1 MDRSPISTPSPSE
14 PALSEREQ
22 RLDQAIA
29 LYLEAVDAGEP
40 PDRVDFLARHPD
52 LATELCSFFA
62 DEDRFKG
69 TASSFFPRDPHS
81 GNRSS
86 MPTFDSGQLNR
97 EIKAG
102 TEFGDFE
109 LLEEIATGGM
119 GVVFKARHKKLNRI
133 VALKTIRLSAKKPGA
148 DAIQRFRIEAEA
160 VARLDHPQIVPIYE
174 MGEHGGCPF
183 LSLKLISGG
192 DLERHVPRLRDNPR
206 AIARLIR
213 DVARAVHYAHLRG
226 ILHRD
231 LKPSNILLDEH
242 DVPHV
247 TDFGLAKCVD
257 NDSGL
262 TQTGLILGTPAYMA
276 PEQVVGHHAE
286 ITTAADV
293 YGLGAV
299 LYKLLTGRP
308 PFHADSVYETLRQV
322 REQEPVS
329 PGICGPR
336 VDRDLEAI
344 CLKSLEKD
352 PRRRYP
358 SAEAMADDLERW
370 LAGEPIAA
378 RPIGSIRRAWRWC
391 ARNRVVAG
399 LSASVAALLVAVTA
413 VATVSAFRQHALA
426 EQATASARRA
436 HDARMLVDESA
447 REIRW
452 RLVRMNVENGN
463 RNIDVGDVTGALP
476 WFAEALRL
484 DRDEPG
490 AAATH
495 RLRLGTILSQCPVID
510 RIFPH
515 EKTIL
520 WAELDHAGRR
530 LATASADHTARI
542 WDVATGLAISPPLP
556 HDGPVNLVEFQGDDS
571 RLLSASD
578 DGTIRIWNAA
588 DGKPSGGRWL
598 THASPVRLARFSPD
612 GKRIVSASANKTL
625 CLWDAERGTSI
636 GLIQRLNAD
645 IVCMVYSPDG
655 TVVAVG
661 ASDSYASLWKVGED
675 GIGFASRL
683 LLKGPVGDICFS
695 PDGSRLLIA
704 SYDGTARV
712 WDMNVE
718 KAVTPEMKHRRSVF
732 HAEFSPDGNRVV
744 TASYDGT
751 ARVWDAGTGRPI
763 TPSTG
768 AISHAIAVREA
779 CFSPDGTRIA
789 TAGFNGSARVWDART
804 GAPLTPPLYHGGSLM
819 RARFTSD
826 GSHVLTVSS
835 DSIAR
840 LWNIAT
846 VGRSAITVQV
856 AGGVN
861 QAVFDP
867 RGERFAT
874 ACGDGTT
881 QVWDATTGRPVTPV
895 ISHNRGALRVA
906 FSAGGGLIAT
916 GSFDRTARIWNAR
929 TGEPV
934 TGPLRHN
941 DTVIW
946 VAFSPDDSRLATAS
960 VDGTARIWDIA
971 TGQSAAPP
979 LKHGGAVVQVVYS
992 PDGRWLASA
1001 SKDGTARVWDAA
1013 TGLPVTAPLRH
1024 DSEVSCVAF
1033 HPGGQRIVTAC
1044 SDFSLA
1050 ERTAQQ
1056 WEIATGQPFGPA
1068 MKHSDGVLWT
1078 AYSPDGTRVA
1088 TASEDMTARIWDAM
1102 TGLPVTPP
1110 CRHRHHVNAV
1120 DWSPDGRRMAT
1131 CSDDGS
1137 ARLWDAT
1144 TGEPLSAPFPHHDQS
1159 RVNFARFRP
1168 DGRAILTSSL
1178 DGTARIWDLPHE
1190 DRPVDALILE
1200 AQARSGRRIDLTGG
1214 EVPLSSDELLSV
1226 WRRLHDQE
1234 ATPPVIE
1241 RPPGPSVK

>member
-1 MDRSPISTPSPSE
+1 MNRSPIPPPSPSE

-22 RLDQAIA
+22 RLDEAIA
-29 LYLEAVDAGEP
+29 LYLEANHAAVA
-40 PDRVDFLARHPD
+40 PDRADFLARYPD
-52 LATELCSFFA
+52 LAADLRSFFA
-62 DEDRFKG
+62 DEDRLKG
-69 TASSFFPRDPHS
+69 TARSFFPRDPHDAD
-81 GNRSS
+81 RSRA
-86 MPTFDSGQLNR
+86 PTIESDLLDR

-102 TEFGDFE
+102 SAFGDFE

-133 VALKTIRLSAKKPGA
+133 VALKTIRLSALKPGA
-148 DAIQRFRIEAEA
+148 LAIERFRIEAEA

-174 MGEHGGCPF
+174 MGEHCGCPF

-192 DLERHVPRLRDNPR
+192 DLERHVGRLKDNPQ

-231 LKPSNILLDEH
+231 LKPSNILLNEQ

-257 NDSGL
+257 SDNGL
-262 TQTGLILGTPAYMA
+262 TQSGLILGTPSYMA
-276 PEQVVGHHAE
+276 PEQVAGRHAE

-322 REQEPVS
+322 REQEPIL
-329 PGICGPR
+329 PGVCVPQ

-344 CLKSLEKD
+344 CLRSLEKD
-352 PRRRYP
+352 PRRRYA
-358 SAEAMADDLERW
+358 SAEAMAEDLDRW

-378 RPIGSIRRAWRWC
+378 RPVGPVRRAWRWC

-426 EQATASARRA
+426 EKATASAKSE
-436 HDARMLVDESA
+436 HDARLLVDQSA

-463 RNIDVGDVTGALP
+463 RSMEIGDLTGALP

-484 DRDEPG
+484 DRDEP
-490 AAATH
+490 ALAATH
-495 RLRLGTILSQCPVID
+495 RRRLGTILNQCPQID
-510 RIFPH
+510 RVFAH

-520 WAELDHAGRR
+520 WAEFDHSGRR
-530 LATASADHTARI
+530 LITASADRTARI
-542 WDVATGLAISPPLP
+542 WDVASGQAISPPLP
-556 HDGPVNLVEFQGDDS
+556 HEGPVNWVEFQGDDT
-571 RLLSASD
+571 RVLSGSD

-588 DGKPSGGRWL
+588 DGKPIGGRWL
-598 THASPVRLARFSPD
+598 TQTAPVRIAHFSPD
-612 GKRIVSASANKTL
+612 GKRIVSAGSNRTL
-625 CLWDAERGTSI
+625 WLWDAERGSQV
-636 GLIQRLNAD
+636 GSIQRLNAD
-645 IVCMVYSPDG
+645 IFCMAFSPDG
-655 TVVAVG
+655 TLIAVG
-661 ASDSYASLWKVGED
+661 AGDAYASLWRVSD
-675 GIGFASRL
+675 RGIGFDSRL
-683 LLKGPVGDICFS
+683 LFKGPVSDVCFS

-704 SYDGTARV
+704 THDGTARV
-712 WDMNVE
+712 WDVKSR
-718 KAVTPEMKHRRSVF
+718 KAVAPEMKHRRLIF
-732 HAEFSPDGNRVV
+732 HAEFSPDGKRVV

-751 ARVWDAGTGRPI
+751 GRVWDAESGRPI
-763 TPSTG
+763 TPSSG

-779 CFSPDGTRIA
+779 SFSPDGTQIA
-789 TAGFNGSARVWDART
+789 TAGYNGSARVWDARS
-804 GAPLTPPLYHGGSLM
+804 GAPVTPPLYHGGSLV

-840 LWNIAT
+840 LWNVAT
-846 VGRSAITVQV
+846 VGRSAIKVEFG
-856 AGGVN
+856 GGVN
-861 QAVFDP
+861 QAVFDR

-874 ACGDGTT
+874 ACGDGTA
-881 QVWDATTGRPVTPV
+881 QVWDATNGKPATPAV
-895 ISHNRGALRVA
+895 SHRRAVVRVA
-906 FSAGGGLIAT
+906 FSAGGHLLAT
-916 GSFDRTARIWNAR
+916 GSLDGTARIWNAQ
-929 TGEPV
+929 TGEPES
-934 TGPLRHN
+934 GPLEHN
-941 DTVIW
+941 DAVIW

-960 VDGTARIWDIA
+960 ADGTARIWDIA
-971 TGQSAAPP
+971 SGRPAAPP

-992 PDGRWLASA
+992 PNGRWLASA

-1013 TGLPVTAPLRH
+1013 TGTAVTVPLRH

-1033 HPGGQRIVTAC
+1033 HPGGERIVTAC

-1050 ERTAQQ
+1050 DRTAQQ
-1056 WEIATGQPFGPA
+1056 WEIATGRPLGPPL
-1068 MKHSDGVLWT
+1068 KHNDGVLWA

-1088 TASEDMTARIWDAM
+1088 TASEDMTARIWDAT
-1102 TGLPVTPP
+1102 TGAPVTPP

-1120 DWSPDGRRMAT
+1120 DWSPDGLRLAT
-1131 CSDDGS
+1131 SSDDGS

-1144 TGEPLSAPFPHHDQS
+1144 TGEPLSAPFPHRDQS
-1159 RVNFARFRP
+1159 RVNFAYFGP
-1168 DGRAILTSSL
+1168 DGRAILTSGL
-1178 DGTARIWDLPHE
+1178 DGTAQVWHLPYD
-1190 DRPVDALILE
+1190 DRPVDALIRE
-1200 AQARSGRRIDLTGG
+1200 AQLRAGRRIDETGG
-1214 EVPLSSDELLSV
+1214 EVPLSGDELLSL
-1226 WRRLHDQE
+1226 WRQVHDE
-1234 ATPPVIE
+1234 KATPAVTV
-1241 RPPGPSVK
+1241 RPTRASGE

>member
-1 MDRSPISTPSPSE
+1 MNGSPISPPSPSE

-29 LYLEAVDAGEP
+29 LYLDAVDAGEA
-40 PDRVDFLARHPD
+40 PDRADFLARHPD
-52 LATELCSFFA
+52 LAADLRSFFA
-62 DEDRFKG
+62 DEDRLTG
-69 TASSFFPRDPHS
+69 TASSLFPRDPCN

-86 MPTFDSGQLNR
+86 KPTFESGHLDR
-97 EIKAG
+97 EFKAG
-102 TEFGDFE
+102 AEFGDFE
-109 LLEEIATGGM
+109 LLDEIATGGM
-119 GVVFKARHKKLNRI
+119 GVVFKARHKRLNRI
-133 VALKTIRLSAKKPGA
+133 VALKTIRLSALKPGA

-206 AIARLIR
+206 AIARLIS

-231 LKPSNILLDEH
+231 LKPSNILLDED

-257 NDSGL
+257 SDSGL
-262 TQTGLILGTPAYMA
+262 TQSGLILGTPSYMA
-276 PEQVVGHHAE
+276 PEQVAGHHAE
-286 ITTAADV
+286 VTTAADI

-308 PFHADSVYETLRQV
+308 PFEADSVYETLRQV

-329 PGICGPR
+329 PGICVPR

-344 CLKSLEKD
+344 CLLCLEKD

-378 RPIGSIRRAWRWC
+378 RPIGSMRRAWRWC

-399 LSASVAALLVAVTA
+399 LSASVAALLLAVTA
-413 VATVSAFRQHALA
+413 VATVSAFREHTLA
-426 EQATASARRA
+426 EIATASAKRE
-436 HDARMLVDESA
+436 HDARLLVDESA

-463 RNIDVGDVTGALP
+463 RSIDASDLTGALP
-476 WFAEALRL
+476 WYAEALRL

-490 AAATH
+490 AATTH
-495 RLRLGTILSQCPVID
+495 RLRLGTILNQCPVVD
-510 RIFPH
+510 RIFTH

-520 WAELDHAGRR
+520 WAEFDHSGRR

-542 WDVATGLAISPPLP
+542 WDVATGRAISPPLA
-556 HDGPVNLVEFQGDDS
+556 HDGPVNWVEFQGDDA

-578 DGTIRIWNAA
+578 DGTIRIWNSA
-588 DGKPSGGRWL
+588 DGKPSDVRRL
-598 THASPVRLARFSPD
+598 THASPVRLAHFSPD
-612 GKRIVSASANKTL
+612 GKRIVSAGSDRTL
-625 CLWDAERGTSI
+625 RLWDAERGTSV
-636 GLIQRLNAD
+636 GSTQRLTAD
-645 IVCMVYSPDG
+645 ILCMACSPDG
-655 TVVAVG
+655 TQVAVG
-661 ASDSYASLWKVGED
+661 TSDSYASLWKVGEQ
-675 GIGFASRL
+675 GIGFESKL
-683 LLKGPVGDICFS
+683 VHKGAVGDICFS

-704 SYDGTARV
+704 SQEGTAQV
-712 WDMNVE
+712 WDMKSR
-718 KAVTPEMKHRRSVF
+718 KAVTPEMKHSQMVF
-732 HAEFSPDGNRVV
+732 HAEFSPDGKKVV
-744 TASYDGT
+744 TASFDGT
-751 ARVWDAGTGRPI
+751 GRVWDVDTGRPF
-763 TPSTG
+763 TSSC
-768 AISHAIAVREA
+768 AISHAIAVRDA
-779 CFSPDGTRIA
+779 CFSPDGNRIA
-789 TAGFNGSARVWDART
+789 TAGFDGSARVWDART
-804 GAPLTPPLYHGGSLM
+804 GAPLTPPLYHGGSLAC
-819 RARFTSD
+819 ARFTSD

-840 LWNIAT
+840 LWNVAT
-846 VGRSAITVQV
+846 VGRSAITLEF

-874 ACGDGTT
+874 ACGNRSA
-881 QVWDATTGRPVTPV
+881 QVWDATTGRPVTPS
-895 ISHNRGALRVA
+895 IAHKRGVTRVA
-906 FSAGGGLIAT
+906 FSASGHLLAT
-916 GSFDRTARIWNAR
+916 GCFDGSARIWNAR
-929 TGEPV
+929 TGDPV
-934 TGPLRHN
+934 SGPLIHN
-941 DTVIW
+941 GLIHW

-960 VDGTARIWDIA
+960 ADGTACIWDIA
-971 TGQSAAPP
+971 TGQPAAPP
-979 LKHGGAVVQVVYS
+979 LEHGGEVVQVVYS

-1001 SKDGTARVWDAA
+1001 SKDGTARVWNAA
-1013 TGLPVTAPLRH
+1013 TGTPVTAPLRH

-1033 HPGGQRIVTAC
+1033 HPGGERIVTAC
-1044 SDFSLA
+1044 SDYSLA
-1050 ERTAQQ
+1050 ERAAQQ
-1056 WEIATGQPFGPA
+1056 WEITTGQPFGPP
-1068 MKHSDGVLWT
+1068 MKHSDGVLWA

-1102 TGLPVTPP
+1102 TGAPLTPP

-1120 DWSPDGRRMAT
+1120 DWSHDGRRLAT
-1131 CSDDGS
+1131 CGDDGS

-1144 TGEPLSAPFPHHDQS
+1144 TGEPLSAPFPHRDQS

-1168 DGRAILTSSL
+1168 DGRAILTNGF

-1190 DRPVDALILE
+1190 DRPVGALILE
-1200 AQARSGRRIDLTGG
+1200 AQVRAGRRIDQTGG
-1214 EVPLSSDELLSV
+1214 EVPLSNDELLIA
-1226 WRRLHDQE
+1226 WRRLHDKE
-1234 ATPPVIE
+1234 ATPAVTE
-1241 RPPGPSVK
+1241 RPASPSAE

>member
-1 MDRSPISTPSPSE
+1 MDRSPISPPSPSE

-22 RLDQAIA
+22 RLDQTIA
-29 LYLEAVDAGEP
+29 LYLEAVHAGEA
-40 PDRVDFLARHPD
+40 PDRADFLARHPD
-52 LATELCSFFA
+52 LAADLRCFFA
-62 DEDRFKG
+62 DEDRLKG
-69 TASSFFPRDPHS
+69 AASSLFPRDPHN

-86 MPTFDSGQLNR
+86 KPTFESGHLDR

-109 LLEEIATGGM
+109 LLDEIATGGM
-119 GVVFKARHKKLNRI
+119 GVVFKAKHKKLNRI
-133 VALKTIRLSAKKPGA
+133 VALKTIRLSALKPGA

-206 AIARLIR
+206 AIAQLIR

-242 DVPHV
+242 DVPYV

-257 NDSGL
+257 RDSGL

-276 PEQVVGHHAE
+276 PEQVTGHHAE
-286 ITTAADV
+286 VTTAADV

-308 PFHADSVYETLRQV
+308 PFRADSVYETLRQV

-329 PGICGPR
+329 PRICVPR

-344 CLKSLEKD
+344 CLLSLEKD

-378 RPIGSIRRAWRWC
+378 RPIGSMRRAWRWC

-413 VATVSAFRQHALA
+413 VATVSAFRQHTLA
-426 EQATASARRA
+426 EKATASAKRE
-436 HDARMLVDESA
+436 HDARLLVDESA

-452 RLVRMNVENGN
+452 RLVGMNVENGN
-463 RNIDVGDVTGALP
+463 RMIDVGDLTGALP

-490 AAATH
+490 GAATH
-495 RLRLGTILSQCPVID
+495 RLRLGTILNQCPVID
-510 RIFPH
+510 RIFTH

-520 WAELDHAGRR
+520 WAEFDHSGRR

-542 WDVATGLAISPPLP
+542 WDVATGLAISPPLA
-556 HDGPVNLVEFQGDDS
+556 HDGPVNWVEFQGDDS
-571 RLLSASD
+571 RLLSGSD
-578 DGTIRIWNAA
+578 DGTIRIWNVT

-612 GKRIVSASANKTL
+612 GKRIVSAGSNRTVW
-625 CLWDAERGTSI
+625 LWDAERGTSV
-636 GLIQRLNAD
+636 GSIQRLNAD
-645 IVCMVYSPDG
+645 ILCMAYSPDG

-661 ASDSYASLWKVGED
+661 AGDSYASLWKVSEQ
-675 GIGFASRL
+675 GIGFISRL
-683 LLKGPVGDICFS
+683 LLKGTVGDVCFS

-704 SYDGTARV
+704 SHDGTARV
-712 WDMNVE
+712 WDMKSR
-718 KAVTPEMKHRRSVF
+718 KAVTPEMKHSGWVF
-732 HAEFSPDGNRVV
+732 HAEFSPDGKRVV
-744 TASYDGT
+744 TASNDGT
-751 ARVWDAGTGRPI
+751 GRVWDAGTGQPI
-763 TPSTG
+763 TPSSG

-789 TAGFNGSARVWDART
+789 TAGFNGTARVWDAKT
-804 GAPLTPPLYHGGSLM
+804 GAPLTPPLYHGGSLV

-826 GSHVLTVSS
+826 GLHVLTVSS

-840 LWNIAT
+840 LWNVAT
-846 VGRSAITVQV
+846 VGRSAITVEF
-856 AGGVN
+856 ASGVN

-874 ACGDGTT
+874 ACGNGTA
-881 QVWDATTGRPVTPV
+881 QLWDATTGRPVTPAM
-895 ISHNRGALRVA
+895 SHERGVHRVA
-906 FSAGGGLIAT
+906 FSAGGRLLAT
-916 GSFDRTARIWNAR
+916 GSFDGTARIWNAR

-934 TGPLRHN
+934 SGPLRHN

-960 VDGTARIWDIA
+960 ADGTARIWDIA
-971 TGQSAAPP
+971 TGRPAAPP
-979 LKHGGAVVQVVYS
+979 LKHGGEVFQVVYS

-1013 TGLPVTAPLRH
+1013 TGSPVTAPLHH

-1033 HPGGQRIVTAC
+1033 HPGGERIVTAC
-1044 SDFSLA
+1044 SDYSLA

-1056 WEIATGQPFGPA
+1056 WEIATGQPFGPP
-1068 MKHSDGVLWT
+1068 MKHSDGVLWA

-1102 TGLPVTPP
+1102 TGVPVTPP

-1120 DWSPDGRRMAT
+1120 EWSPDGRRLAT

-1159 RVNFARFRP
+1159 RVNFASFRP
-1168 DGRAILTSSL
+1168 DGRAILTSGL
-1178 DGTARIWDLPHE
+1178 DGTARIWDLLHE

-1200 AQARSGRRIDLTGG
+1200 AQVRAGRRIDETGG

-1226 WRRLHDQE
+1226 WRRLHDKE
-1234 ATPPVIE
+1234 ATREVTE
-1241 RPPGPSVK
+1241 RPAGSSAE